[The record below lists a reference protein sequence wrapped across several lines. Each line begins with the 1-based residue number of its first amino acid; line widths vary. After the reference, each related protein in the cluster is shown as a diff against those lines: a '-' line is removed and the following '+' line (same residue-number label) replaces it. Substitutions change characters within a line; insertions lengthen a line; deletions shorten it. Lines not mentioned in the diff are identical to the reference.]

1 MRGSAWT
8 QSSCHVYLP
17 AFSTVLVEFFACR
30 LQEAKSSQIT
40 VIESLCVC
48 VRGEEERERGREREG
63 GRERKE
69 EGERGR
75 EREGG
80 RGREGGERGKVRD
93 GEVCVC
99 GREVRGEKNILFPP

>member
-1 MRGSAWT
+1 M
-8 QSSCHVYLP
+8 YLP

-48 VRGEEERERGREREG
+48 ARGEEEREGG
-63 GRERKE
+63 GRRR

-75 EREGG
+75 EREEEGEEEREGEEGEGG
-80 RGREGGERGKVRD
+80 RERKGGRRERRGKRWK
-93 GEVCVC
+93 CVC
-99 GREVRGEKNILFPP
+99 MWEGDEG